1 MSDDE
6 SFDKLY
12 NENNNNEQNLIIEN
26 QPIKK

>member
-6 SFDKLY
+6 SFDKSY